1 MKKYQTIH
9 KNIFYLRGVKHIIY
23 IIYIEDDLQKKKN
36 IYYSEDK
43 EEADLK
49 FNTLLNICIMK
60 ARESISIRGNDC
72 ISKNDDFKLISL
84 SNKEKILIRS
94 KDFVVYV
101 NEKGKIVG
109 AISFINNFNHTY
121 NERVIMEII

>member
-1 MKKYQTIH
+1 MY
-9 KNIFYLRGVKHIIY
+9 F
-23 IIYIEDDLQKKKN
+23 E
-36 IYYSEDK
+36 
-43 EEADLK
+43 
-49 FNTLLNICIMK
+49 
-60 ARESISIRGNDC
+60 
-72 ISKNDDFKLISL
+72 NDDFKLISL
-84 SNKEKILIRS
+84 SNKKKILIRS

>member
-1 MKKYQTIH
+1 M
-9 KNIFYLRGVKHIIY
+9 KHIIY

-60 ARESISIRGNDC
+60 VRESISIRGNDC

-109 AISFINNFNHTY
+109 SISFINNFNHTY